1 MFYIQV
7 NLKGVQSYSCSK
19 KDALDLTNVSQ
30 WQYTSMF
37 SKRFLMYSHTCESEE
52 KFALKM
58 IVNPVVKATEKYSK
72 MASE

>member
-1 MFYIQV
+1 MYHNGSIPPC
-7 NLKGVQSYSCSK
+7 LA
-19 KDALDLTNVSQ
+19 KD
-30 WQYTSMF
+30 F
-37 SKRFLMYSHTCESEE
+37 MYSHTCDSEE